1 MPTIFQ
7 RLKRVVTDR
16 LGVAEDLV
24 VPAASFTGDL
34 DADSIELVELA
45 LSIEEEFSDA
55 SRQIEIPDADL
66 EKLVTVADAVTY
78 LRERGI
84 QDA

>member
-24 VPAASFTGDL
+24 VPTASFSRDL
-34 DADSIELVELA
+34 DTDSIELVELA
-45 LSIEEEFSDA
+45 LSIEEEFSDS
-55 SRQIEIPDADL
+55 SREIEIPDEVL
-66 EKLVTVADAVTY
+66 EKILT
-78 LRERGI
+78 I
-84 QDA
+84 QDAVDYLRGQGIRDA